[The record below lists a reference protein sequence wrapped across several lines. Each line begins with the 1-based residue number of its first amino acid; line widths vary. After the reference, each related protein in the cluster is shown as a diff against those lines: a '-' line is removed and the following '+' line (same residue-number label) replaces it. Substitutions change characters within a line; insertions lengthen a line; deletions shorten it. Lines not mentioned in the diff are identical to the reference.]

1 MDLIFLGPPGAGK
14 GTQAKILQKKARVR
28 QLSTG
33 DMLRRHR
40 HDGTPLG
47 REAQE
52 FMDRGELVPD
62 HLIVAMVETEL
73 AVPGRVLFDG
83 FPRTLAQAQ
92 ALDALLERNK
102 REVRAILFQ
111 MPKELLVERLSGR
124 WTNPKSGRVY
134 HEKFNPPRVDHID
147 DEDGSPLIQRPDD
160 KAETVRARLDVY
172 ERQTAP
178 LAAYYDEPGASRLVR
193 IDANKPIADVTAEI
207 EKALVAAG
215 AAQR

>member
-14 GTQAKILQKKARVR
+14 GTQAKILQKKAGVR

-33 DMLRRHR
+33 DILRRHR
-40 HDGTPLG
+40 LEGTALG
-47 REAQE
+47 REAQDY
-52 FMDRGELVPD
+52 MDRGELVPD
-62 HLIVAMVETEL
+62 DVIVAMVETEL
-73 AVPGRVLFDG
+73 AKPGHVLFDG
-83 FPRTLAQAQ
+83 FPRTLAQAH

-102 REVRAILFQ
+102 REVRAILFE
-111 MPKELLVERLSGR
+111 MPKEQLVERLSGR

-134 HEKFNPPRVDHID
+134 HEKFNPPKVDRVD

-160 KAETVRARLDVY
+160 KPETVRARLDVY

-178 LAAYYDEPGASRLVR
+178 LAAYYDESGASRLVR
-193 IDANKPIADVTAEI
+193 IDANKPISDVTAEI

-215 AAQR
+215 VPHR

>member
-14 GTQAKILQKKARVR
+14 GTQAKILQKRAGVR

-33 DMLRRHR
+33 DILRRHR
-40 HDGTPLG
+40 LNGTTLG
-47 REAQE
+47 REAQDY
-52 FMDRGELVPD
+52 MDRGDLVPD
-62 HLIVAMVETEL
+62 GLIVAMVEHEL
-73 AVPGRVLFDG
+73 SPPGCILFDG

-92 ALDALLERNK
+92 ALDALLQRNK

-134 HEKFNPPRVDHID
+134 HDKFNPPKVDHID
-147 DEDGSPLIQRPDD
+147 DEDGTPLIQRPDD
-160 KAETVRARLDVY
+160 RPETVRARLDVY

-178 LAAYYDEPGASRLVR
+178 LAAYYDEPGASRLVK
-193 IDANKPIADVTAEI
+193 IDANRPIADVTAEI
-207 EKALVAAG
+207 EKALAAAG
-215 AAQR
+215 VP